1 MNKIQ
6 VSITVA
12 STLEKAW
19 RFWNDP
25 KLIPLWAFASDDWEC
40 PHAENNLVVGG
51 TFITTMSAKDK
62 SFSFDFSGTYTD
74 IIEYEKI
81 SYVMSKDINDP
92 TARTCE
98 TIFDDLGDGTIKIT
112 ETFDPENQNSAEL
125 QRNGWQSIL
134 NNFKKAV
141 ETTQEL

>member
-6 VSITVA
+6 VSIIVT

-19 RFWNDP
+19 KFWNDP

-40 PHAENNLVVGG
+40 PRAENNLVVGG
-51 TFITTMSAKDK
+51 TFATTMAAKDK

-74 IIEYEKI
+74 IVEHQKI
-81 SYVMSKDINDP
+81 SYVMSQDITDS

-98 TIFDDLGDGTIKIT
+98 ILFKDLGNGTVEIT
-112 ETFDPENQNSAEL
+112 ETFDPEQQNSAEM
-125 QRNGWQSIL
+125 QQNGWQSIL

-141 ETTQEL
+141 EAAQE

>member
-12 STLEKAW
+12 STLEKVW
-19 RFWNDP
+19 KFWNEP
-25 KLIPLWAFASDDWEC
+25 ELIPLWAFASDNWEC

-51 TFITTMSAKDK
+51 TFVTTMSAKDK

-74 IIEYEKI
+74 IVEHKKI
-81 SYVMSKDINDP
+81 SYVMSKNINDFA
-92 TARTCE
+92 ARTCDI
-98 TIFDDLGDGTIKIT
+98 IFDDLGDGTIKIT
-112 ETFDPENQNSAEL
+112 ETFDPENQNSTEM